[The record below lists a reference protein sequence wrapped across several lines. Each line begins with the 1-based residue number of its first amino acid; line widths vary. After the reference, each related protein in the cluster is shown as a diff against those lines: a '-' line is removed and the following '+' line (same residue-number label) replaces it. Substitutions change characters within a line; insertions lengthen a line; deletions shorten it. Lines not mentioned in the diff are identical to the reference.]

1 MLNKKFIVLVAL
13 LLIAVFIWMVDFSK
27 FNLSDFARSGREGK
41 IVYAY
46 EPVIGGK
53 LEARCMEIYMIDPS
67 GRRKKRLTHNNFYDN
82 MPNLSPDGK
91 KIVFMSARKELKD
104 YAALSH
110 QIYIMD
116 SDGKNEKQ
124 LTFTKGNS
132 MQPSWMPDGKRIL
145 FRTQGNRGIT
155 GKYRWCIMN
164 ADGSNIQTLD
174 EYLGFHIPG
183 VPYFSPDGSKIAY
196 MSSGIWIINRDGTGR
211 RQLTHGGCDVSP
223 AWSPDGEKIAYSSR
237 YIVNMGFA
245 GPSPRFAIYVMDV
258 DSGNARQLTDD
269 GTKPCWSP
277 DGQHIVFEKYWGNG
291 ILVMDADG
299 KNKKWIAPKSIRDLT
314 RSRTG
319 RKVDLYTWPDWR

>member
-1 MLNKKFIVLVAL
+1 MADKKFIVLVAL

-211 RQLTHGGCDVSP
+211 RQLTHGGCGATL
-223 AWSPDGEKIAYSSR
+223 AWSPDGEKIAFIWYEKTGQG
-237 YIVNMGFA
+237 YFGPIHKPYLKIIDVNTGKIESFALKHGLQHLSFSPCGKWLVGSGFGA
-245 GPSPRFAIYVMDV
+245 LYKVNIETKREKRIIGRPRIGHKCPQY
-258 DSGNARQLTDD
+258 
-269 GTKPCWSP
+269 
-277 DGQHIVFEKYWGNG
+277 Y
-291 ILVMDADG
+291 
-299 KNKKWIAPKSIRDLT
+299 
-314 RSRTG
+314 
-319 RKVDLYTWPDWR
+319 WPDWR